1 MGVQCS
7 DLVGYGGLVAT
18 ALATG
23 YAASWMTNGRNLRE
37 MVWRSMLVLAG
48 STAGILVSGV
58 LAAVVD
64 ASCVERRFHVSHWC
78 SLYCSS
84 LARVGELGPTY

>member
-23 YAASWMTNGRNLRE
+23 YAAAWMTNGRNLRE
-37 MVWRSMLVLAG
+37 MVWRGMLVLAG

-58 LAAVVD
+58 LAAVAD
-64 ASCVERRFHVSHWC
+64 ASCIERRVHVSDWC
-78 SLYCSS
+78 SLRRS
-84 LARVGELGPTY
+84 LLERVGELGPTY